1 MLYSSNS
8 QAEYAVL
15 RKGLSNLKIYELIA
29 IGEDTA
35 SLLSK
40 KVDEVALFGL
50 TAEKIEDFKNKVLEL
65 SSLYHNREAMKTN
78 LNNITQE
85 RIQLKSELFKLLR
98 FVSRVGKAYWKRQN
112 PAIYGDYV
120 LSKHKSPPQQEVAQ
134 TNEDE
139 MQASNF

>member
-1 MLYSSNS
+1 MLYSDNL

-15 RKGLSNLKIYELIA
+15 RTGLSRLKIYELID

-35 SLLSK
+35 SLLTK
-40 KVDEVALFGL
+40 KADEVALFEL
-50 TAEKIEDFKNKVLEL
+50 TAEKIENFKNKVTEL
-65 SSLYHNREAMKTN
+65 SSLYHNREAMKTS

-85 RIQLKSELFKLLR
+85 RLQLKSELFKLLE
-98 FVSRVGKAYWKRQN
+98 FVSKVGKAYWKRQN

-120 LSKHKSPPQQEVAQ
+120 LTKHKSPPEQEAVQ
-134 TNEDE
+134 TNEEE